1 MNNIGRTR
9 LETVLET
16 VSEVSN
22 SKIESSEISDDNE
35 NRDIKKIK
43 ILMKIQEKLKQK
55 KAEKIRNQ
63 KILMLSK
70 TYKVQI

>member
-35 NRDIKKIK
+35 NRDNKENKDTNENTGKIETK
-43 ILMKIQEKLKQK
+43 ESGKNKESEDIN
-55 KAEKIRNQ
+55 AEQNI
-63 KILMLSK
+63 
-70 TYKVQI
+70 